1 MGAGII
7 NYRRKF
13 RFLWIFY
20 LDTLKL
26 SIPITFVCAFLL
38 SINAVP
44 TDGIKL
50 NSLGV
55 LIASIFNSV
64 LIAYLVV
71 GIGFDFLYKEFFR
84 KEQYYFYYN
93 AACTKLQLWLFTYCI
108 AILACL
114 LLNKIVSLWQM

>member
-7 NYRRKF
+7 SYRRKL
-13 RFLWIFY
+13 RFFWLFY

-26 SIPITFVCAFLL
+26 SIPITFVCAFLFFL
-38 SINAVP
+38 SAVP

-50 NSLGV
+50 NSLDV
-55 LIASIFNSV
+55 LIASISNSV
-64 LIAYLVV
+64 LISYLLV
-71 GIGFDFLYKEFFR
+71 GIVFDFLYKEFFR

-108 AILACL
+108 AILFCV
-114 LLNKIVSLWQM
+114 LLNKIVFLWQM